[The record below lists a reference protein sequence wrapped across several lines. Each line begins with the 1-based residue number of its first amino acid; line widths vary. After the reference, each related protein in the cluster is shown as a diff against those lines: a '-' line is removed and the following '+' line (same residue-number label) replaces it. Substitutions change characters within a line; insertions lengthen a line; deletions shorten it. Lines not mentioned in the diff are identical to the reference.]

1 MDTCPHGHEI
11 HSAADRDGQGYCRS
25 CRNDGARTFR
35 SRSRA
40 ALELALA
47 LEAHGVQVT
56 RSEPPIDLQTLAA
69 ALAGRLPEASSQ
81 EPPDSS

>member
-25 CRNDGARTFR
+25 CRNDGARTYR

-69 ALAGRLPEASSQ
+69 ALAGRLPEEGSESAPKP
-81 EPPDSS
+81 E